1 MKVLKSMAAAL
12 AAIVILAGAR
22 PAPAATRTH
31 LSGDAS
37 LKSGYASVPKKKGAV
52 SSTEGLESVR
62 EDAVRPEEVYKH
74 GVQEISVIATDT
86 GFHPSR
92 IYVRRNIP
100 VHLFLT
106 SASPSKLC
114 FVMDD
119 FQIRKGVMIQQVDQV
134 NFLPTKVGEYR
145 FYCPVGEISGS
156 VVVRD

>member
-1 MKVLKSMAAAL
+1 MKILTKISSLAVLGALAVPGAIHAAA
-12 AAIVILAGAR
+12 
-22 PAPAATRTH
+22 P
-31 LSGDAS
+31 S
-37 LKSGYASVPKKKGAV
+37 KSGYESVPKKKKGVTSTGGLQDV
-52 SSTEGLESVR
+52 SEESVK
-62 EDAVRPEEVYKH
+62 PEEVYKH

-86 GFHPSR
+86 GYHPAR

-114 FVMDD
+114 FVMDE

-134 NFLPTKVGEYR
+134 NFLPTKVGEYK
-145 FYCPVGEISGS
+145 FYCPVSEISGS